1 MKISIFSLDQCF
13 VHPIFLS
20 FGFWYFGHF
29 SFVIY
34 FPVFFC
40 LAHLALQN
48 VNKDYIIF
56 SYFHIFFAKSDQK
69 PKTKNGMNETQVIK
83 RPNKIINRGNKKI
96 AKWFWKK
103 SWTVSKS
110 QELIASV
117 DDTVQLTECQTKWEI
132 LWEDA
137 WPIHQ

>member
-29 SFVIY
+29 SCVIF